1 MWLNSKL
8 FDRRCDMI
16 RQKLRWMYYCLIF
29 ATACFTVQ
37 AAERLVVHEWGT
49 FTTLQDEEGQELT
62 GINVDDEPVPPFVHN
77 LSPYVLSRALL
88 TSPYWTYRQKG
99 APRQHP
105 HVTMRLETPVIY
117 FYPPRGTRLPMK
129 LDVSV
134 EFRGGWLTEF
144 YPDAEVEAPGIRNEK
159 SGVRFEDLTSQTV
172 GSLKWRELRVGT
184 DAAGPETDWPVWN
197 APRNVASSSVTATSG
212 ESERYLFY
220 RGVARQR
227 APLRVAMD
235 RSQHTLQ
242 IRGNFGDVLGAGES
256 VDIPNLWLAH
266 VRSDGKVAYR
276 SLAAMRALQS
286 ESALM
291 ATTSTQFR
299 KEDYAVDNLEQLK
312 SEMHAALIKQ
322 GLYPD
327 EATALLTTWRRAYF
341 TSHGLRLFFLVPRVW
356 TDHYLPLSIS
366 QSADIERVM
375 MGRVEL
381 ISDDQH
387 QLLAKLCET
396 PVSNPEWAQKL
407 PDSPAKEKF
416 LAGRNDIG
424 DLGVEF
430 PTDFRIYYELG
441 RFRNAL
447 IAAEER
453 RRPKSNLPQF
463 ISTYGLSAYRW

>member
-1 MWLNSKL
+1 MV
-8 FDRRCDMI
+8 
-16 RQKLRWMYYCLIF
+16 RQNLRLMCCGLICVAGCLSL
-29 ATACFTVQ
+29 Q

-49 FTTLQDEEGQELT
+49 FTTLQDEEGVELT

-77 LSPYVLSRALL
+77 LSPYVLNRALV

-144 YPDAEVEAPGIRNEK
+144 YPNAEVEAPGIKKEK
-159 SGVRFEDLTSQTV
+159 GSVRFEQLTSQTV
-172 GSLKWRELRVGT
+172 GTLKWRDLRVGT
-184 DAAGPETDWPVWN
+184 DASGPVTDWAVWN
-197 APRNVASSSVTATSG
+197 APRNVAASSVTAASG

-220 RGVARQR
+220 RGVGRQR
-227 APLRVAMD
+227 APLRVSLD
-235 RSQHTLQ
+235 RRQHSLQ
-242 IRGNFGDVLGAGES
+242 IRGNFGEVLRHAEL
-256 VDIPNLWLAH
+256 VDLPNLWLTH
-266 VRSDGKVAYR
+266 VRADGRVAFR
-276 SLAAMRALQS
+276 SLPAMRVSQS
-286 ESALM
+286 EAKVL
-291 ATTSTQFR
+291 AAASTQFGDG
-299 KEDYAVDNLEQLK
+299 DYSTDNLEPLK

-322 GLYPD
+322 GLFPD
-327 EATALLTTWRRAYF
+327 EATALLTTWSRAYF
-341 TSHGLRLFFLVPRVW
+341 ASHGLRLFFLVPRAW

-366 QSADIERVM
+366 QDADIERVM

-381 ISDDQH
+381 ISDEQY
-387 QLLAKLCET
+387 QLLGQLCET
-396 PVSNPEWAQKL
+396 PVSNPDWAQKL
-407 PDSPAKEKF
+407 PDSPAKERF
-416 LAGRNDIG
+416 VAGRTDIG
-424 DLGVEF
+424 ELGVQF
-430 PTDFRIYYELG
+430 PPDYRIYYELG

-463 ISTYGLSAYRW
+463 IATYGLGPYRW